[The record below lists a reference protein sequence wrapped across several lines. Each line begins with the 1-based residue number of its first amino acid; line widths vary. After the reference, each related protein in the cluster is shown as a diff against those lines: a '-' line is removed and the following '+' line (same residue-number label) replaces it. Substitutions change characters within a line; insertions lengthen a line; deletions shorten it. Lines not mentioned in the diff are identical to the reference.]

1 MGRPTSLAV
10 ARALTISP
18 ASVSGPCTVSESS
31 LSLLVFTVL
40 VLALSAN
47 AQSPVDKPSESETTL
62 AKKVDPKLHADAV
75 RLVEV
80 SGAKQHLQDNLEKM
94 VNEAQKAMMDKC
106 QGCAPEFGKEWKRR
120 FLERTNINDYLDVYV
135 RAYEKYFT
143 NAEINELI
151 VLQKE
156 TSKTAVPSP
165 ALKERLTAVMPELMA
180 DAIGDCGKIGAKL
193 GAQIGAEIEREHPE
207 YMKPPANSTRP

>member
-1 MGRPTSLAV
+1 LFLA
-10 ARALTISP
+10 
-18 ASVSGPCTVSESS
+18 
-31 LSLLVFTVL
+31 
-40 VLALSAN
+40 LALSAN
-47 AQSPVDKPSESETTL
+47 AQAPIEKPSDSEKTV

-94 VNEAQKAMMDKC
+94 VDEAQKAMMDKC

-120 FLERTNINDYLDVYV
+120 FLERTSINDYLDVYV

-143 NAEINELI
+143 DAEINELI
-151 VLQKE
+151 ALQKE
-156 TSKTAVPSP
+156 TSSTAVPSP
-165 ALKERLTAVMPELMA
+165 ALKEKLTVVMPELMA
-180 DAIGDCGKIGAKL
+180 DVIGDCGKIGAKL

-207 YMKPPANSTRP
+207 YTKPPANSPKP

>member
-1 MGRPTSLAV
+1 MKS
-10 ARALTISP
+10 
-18 ASVSGPCTVSESS
+18 
-31 LSLLVFTVL
+31 TVL
-40 VLALSAN
+40 VLALALSAN
-47 AQSPVDKPSESETTL
+47 AQSPVDKSSKSETTVV
-62 AKKVDPKLHADAV
+62 KKVDPKLHADAV

-94 VNEAQKAMMDKC
+94 VDEAQKAIMDKC

-143 NAEINELI
+143 DAEINELI
-151 VLQKE
+151 ALQKE

-165 ALKERLTAVMPELMA
+165 ALKEKLTAVMPELMA
-180 DAIGDCGKIGAKL
+180 DAIGDSGKIGAKL

>member
-1 MGRPTSLAV
+1 M
-10 ARALTISP
+10 
-18 ASVSGPCTVSESS
+18 SESS
-31 LSLLVFTVL
+31 LSLLVFAVL

-47 AQSPVDKPSESETTL
+47 TQSPVDKPSESETTL

>member
-1 MGRPTSLAV
+1 M
-10 ARALTISP
+10 
-18 ASVSGPCTVSESS
+18 SESS

-40 VLALSAN
+40 VLALSAS

>member
-1 MGRPTSLAV
+1 M
-10 ARALTISP
+10 
-18 ASVSGPCTVSESS
+18 SESS

>member
-1 MGRPTSLAV
+1 M
-10 ARALTISP
+10 
-18 ASVSGPCTVSESS
+18 
-31 LSLLVFTVL
+31 SLLVFTVL
-40 VLALSAN
+40 VLALSAS

-143 NAEINELI
+143 NAEIMN
-151 VLQKE
+151 
-156 TSKTAVPSP
+156 
-165 ALKERLTAVMPELMA
+165 
-180 DAIGDCGKIGAKL
+180 
-193 GAQIGAEIEREHPE
+193 
-207 YMKPPANSTRP
+207 

>member
-1 MGRPTSLAV
+1 
-10 ARALTISP
+10 
-18 ASVSGPCTVSESS
+18 
-31 LSLLVFTVL
+31 
-40 VLALSAN
+40 
-47 AQSPVDKPSESETTL
+47 
-62 AKKVDPKLHADAV
+62 
-75 RLVEV
+75 
-80 SGAKQHLQDNLEKM
+80 
-94 VNEAQKAMMDKC
+94 MDKC

-180 DAIGDCGKIGAKL
+180 DAIGDCGKIGANL
-193 GAQIGAEIEREHPE
+193 GLRSGPRLSASIP
-207 YMKPPANSTRP
+207 NT

>member
-1 MGRPTSLAV
+1 
-10 ARALTISP
+10 
-18 ASVSGPCTVSESS
+18 
-31 LSLLVFTVL
+31 
-40 VLALSAN
+40 
-47 AQSPVDKPSESETTL
+47 
-62 AKKVDPKLHADAV
+62 
-75 RLVEV
+75 
-80 SGAKQHLQDNLEKM
+80 
-94 VNEAQKAMMDKC
+94 MDKC

>member
-1 MGRPTSLAV
+1 MPRVFRILA
-10 ARALTISP
+10 AR
-18 ASVSGPCTVSESS
+18 
-31 LSLLVFTVL
+31 LLPWVTDCL
-40 VLALSAN
+40 RLSAN

-94 VNEAQKAMMDKC
+94 VNETQKAMMDKC

-193 GAQIGAEIEREHPE
+193 GAQI
-207 YMKPPANSTRP
+207 

>member
-1 MGRPTSLAV
+1 M
-10 ARALTISP
+10 
-18 ASVSGPCTVSESS
+18 
-31 LSLLVFTVL
+31 LVFTVL

-47 AQSPVDKPSESETTL
+47 AQSSVDKPSESETTL